1 MANSFGEA
9 CNFSSASND
18 FVFTLLCPYSRKLWG
33 LCPEIGSEVVRG
45 SFQVLEGSGG
55 VRRCWGYLLGL
66 FLV

>member
-1 MANSFGEA
+1 MAFEYGWRIV
-9 CNFSSASND
+9 SAKPAILD
-18 FVFTLLCPYSRKLWG
+18 SRKLWG